1 MKMLVKS
8 FVAVALLAGSA
19 HVALAAP
26 PRPLPQLLPLRPLVR
41 PAPA

>member
-26 PRPLPQLLPLRPLVR
+26 AKAAPRLLPLRPLVR